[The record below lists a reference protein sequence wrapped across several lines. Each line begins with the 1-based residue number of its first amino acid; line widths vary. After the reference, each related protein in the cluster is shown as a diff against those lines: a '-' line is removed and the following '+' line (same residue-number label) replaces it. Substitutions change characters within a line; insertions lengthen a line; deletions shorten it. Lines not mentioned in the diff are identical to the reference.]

1 MQDKIN
7 EILDYVKEKIEN
19 VKTSAECQTL
29 RVETLGKSGKIT
41 ELFRYMK
48 EVPVE
53 QKQAIGQLLNTAK
66 VQAENIISAKE
77 TFLADAEL
85 NEKLMKEKVD
95 VTLDLNEEEIG
106 ALHPV
111 TIDFMRM
118 ADILTGMG
126 FSQIDGPEIELD
138 KYNFELVNVP
148 KDHPSRDMQDSL
160 YITNEILMRTQTSNT
175 QPRAMERIKPPFKVF
190 SFGRVFRKDE
200 IDATHTPA
208 FHQLEG
214 IYIDKKVSLADLKHD
229 LSLILKKYLGEATK
243 TKFRASFFPFT
254 EPSVEVDAEC
264 NVCKGKGCPACKGA
278 GQYEILGAGM
288 IHPHVLEMNG
298 IDPEVYS
305 GYAFGFGFDRFPKMR
320 YKIPNAKVM
329 FENDVRFIKQFK

>member
-7 EILDYVKEKIEN
+7 EILNYVKEKIEN

-298 IDPEVYS
+298 IDPEIYS

-329 FENDVRFIKQFK
+329 FENDIRFIRNFK

>member
-1 MQDKIN
+1 MQEKLNQILEYVKTNLTRCETVADIQPLKI
-7 EILDYVKEKIEN
+7 EVLGKTGSLTSLFRCMKDVPADERQYVGQMLNNVKKEVEELITERETTFASTELEEKLLKEKI
-19 VKTSAECQTL
+19 
-29 RVETLGKSGKIT
+29 
-41 ELFRYMK
+41 
-48 EVPVE
+48 
-53 QKQAIGQLLNTAK
+53 
-66 VQAENIISAKE
+66 
-77 TFLADAEL
+77 
-85 NEKLMKEKVD
+85 D
-95 VTLDLNEEEIG
+95 VTLDLNAPQVG

-111 TIDFMRM
+111 SIDFIKMC
-118 ADILTGMG
+118 DILTGMG

-160 YITNEILMRTQTSNT
+160 YITPEILMRTQTSNT

-229 LSLILKKYLGEATK
+229 LSLILKQYLGESTK

-264 NVCKGKGCPACKGA
+264 NVCKGKGCPACKGT

-298 IDPEVYS
+298 IDPNEYS

-329 FENDVRFIKQFK
+329 FENDIRFIEQFK

>member
-1 MQDKIN
+1 MQDRIN
-7 EILDYVKEKIEN
+7 EILNYTREKVEQA
-19 VKTSAECQTL
+19 KTSAECQTL
-29 RVETLGKSGKIT
+29 RVEILGKNGKLT
-41 ELFRYMK
+41 EMFRFMK
-48 EVPVE
+48 DVPVNE
-53 QKQAIGQLLNTAK
+53 KQAMGQLLNTAK
-66 VQAENIISAKE
+66 QNAESMISAKE
-77 TFLADAEL
+77 KFLSDNEL
-85 NEKLMKEKVD
+85 NEKLMKEKID
-95 VTLDLNEEEIG
+95 VTLDKGDEEIG

-111 TIDFMRM
+111 TIDFIRM
-118 ADILTGMG
+118 GEILTGMG
-126 FSQIDGPEIELD
+126 FSQIDGPEIEWD

-160 YITNEILMRTQTSNT
+160 YITNDILLRTQTSNT
-175 QPRAMERIKPPFKVF
+175 QPRAMEKIKPPFKVF

-229 LSLILKKYLGEATK
+229 LTIMLQKYLGEDTK

-288 IHPHVLEMNG
+288 IHPRVLELNG
-298 IDPEVYS
+298 IDPNEYS
-305 GYAFGFGFDRFPKMR
+305 GYAFGLGFDRFPKMR

-329 FENDVRFIKQFK
+329 FENDIRFIKQFK

>member
-7 EILDYVKEKIEN
+7 EILNYVKEKIEN

>member
-7 EILDYVKEKIEN
+7 EILNYVKEKIEN

-329 FENDVRFIKQFK
+329 FENDVRFIRNFK

>member
-1 MQDKIN
+1 MQNKIQ
-7 EILDYVKEKIEN
+7 EILSYVKEKIEEI
-19 VKTSAECQTL
+19 KTSVKCQAL
-29 RVETLGKSGKIT
+29 RVEVLGKSGKLT
-41 ELFRYMK
+41 ELFRFMK
-48 EVPVE
+48 DVPKE
-53 QKQAIGQLLNTAK
+53 QKQEMGQLLNSAK
-66 VQAENIISAKE
+66 NEAEKLIDAKE
-77 TFLADAEL
+77 TLLADAEL
-85 NEKLMKEKVD
+85 NEKLMNEKID
-95 VTLDLNEEEIG
+95 VTLDTATDEIG

-111 TIDFMRM
+111 TLDFIRM
-118 ADILTGMG
+118 GEILTGMG

-160 YITNEILMRTQTSNT
+160 YITPEILMRTQTSNT
-175 QPRAMERIKPPFKVF
+175 QPRAMEKIKPPFKVF

-298 IDPEVYS
+298 IDPNVYS

-329 FENDVRFIKQFK
+329 FENDVRFIEQFK

>member
-329 FENDVRFIKQFK
+329 FENDIRFIRNFK

>member
-1 MQDKIN
+1 MQEKIN
-7 EILDYVKEKIEN
+7 EILEYVKSVLSNAQNSNDTQNLK
-19 VKTSAECQTL
+19 
-29 RVETLGKSGKIT
+29 VEVLGKSGSLT
-41 ELFRYMK
+41 SLFREMK
-48 EVPVE
+48 NVPVE
-53 QKQAIGQLLNTAK
+53 QKQLMGQILNDAK
-66 VQAENIISAKE
+66 QTIEKLINEKE
-77 TFLADAEL
+77 TVFLSQEL
-85 NEKLMKEKVD
+85 EAKLMKEKVD
-95 VTLDLNEEEIG
+95 VTLDLNNDEIG
-106 ALHPV
+106 ALHAV
-111 TIDFMRM
+111 TIDFMKM
-118 ADILTGMG
+118 CEILNGMG
-126 FSQIDGPEIELD
+126 FSQIDGPEIEYD

-160 YITNEILMRTQTSNT
+160 YITSEILMRTQTSNT
-175 QPRAMERIKPPFKVF
+175 QPRAMEKIKPPFKVF

-214 IYIDKKVSLADLKHD
+214 IYVDKKVSLADLKHD
-229 LSLILKKYLGEATK
+229 LSIILKKYLGESTK

-264 NVCKGKGCPACKGA
+264 NVCKGKGCPACKGT

-298 IDPEVYS
+298 IDPNEYS

-329 FENDVRFIKQFK
+329 FENDVRFIEQFK

>member
-1 MQDKIN
+1 MQNRIN
-7 EILDYVKEKIEN
+7 EILSYTKQKLEE
-19 VKTSAECQTL
+19 VKTSAEAQAL
-29 RVETLGKSGKIT
+29 RVEILGKSCKIT

-48 EVPVE
+48 EVPAE
-53 QKQAIGQLLNTAK
+53 QKGAMGQLLNSAK
-66 VQAENIISAKE
+66 VDAEKMIGAKE
-77 TFLADAEL
+77 TLLADAEL
-85 NEKLMKEKVD
+85 NEKLMKEKID
-95 VTLDLNEEEIG
+95 VTLDLNAEEVG

-111 TIDFMRM
+111 TIDFIKMGE
-118 ADILTGMG
+118 ILTGMG
-126 FSQIDGPEIELD
+126 FSQIDGPEIEWD
-138 KYNFELVNVP
+138 KYNFELLNIP

-160 YITNEILMRTQTSNT
+160 FITKDILMRTQTSNT
-175 QPRAMERIKPPFKVF
+175 QPRAMEKIKPPFKVF

-229 LSLILKKYLGEATK
+229 LSLILKKYLGESTK

-264 NVCKGKGCPACKGA
+264 NVCKGKGCAACKGA

-288 IHPHVLEMNG
+288 IHPHVLELNG
-298 IDPEVYS
+298 IDPNEYS

-329 FENDVRFIKQFK
+329 FENDVRFIRQFK

>member
-7 EILDYVKEKIEN
+7 EILKLTKEKIDQ
-19 VKTSAECQTL
+19 VKTSIDCQNL
-29 RVETLGKSGKIT
+29 RVEVLGKSGKLT

-53 QKQAIGQLLNTAK
+53 KKQEMGALLNSAK
-66 VQAENIISAKE
+66 QEVENLISSKE
-77 TFLADAEL
+77 TFLKENEL
-85 NEKLMKEKVD
+85 NEKLMSEKID
-95 VTLDLNEEEIG
+95 VTLDLNQEDIG
-106 ALHPV
+106 ALHPIS
-111 TIDFMRM
+111 IDFMRM
-118 ADILTGMG
+118 AEILTGMG

-160 YITNEILMRTQTSNT
+160 YITNDILLRTQTSNT
-175 QPRAMERIKPPFKVF
+175 QPRAMEKIKPPFKVF

-208 FHQLEG
+208 FFQLEG

-288 IHPHVLEMNG
+288 IHPHVLELNG

-329 FENDVRFIKQFK
+329 FENDLRFIKNFK

>member
-1 MQDKIN
+1 MQQRIN
-7 EILDYVKEKIEN
+7 EILSYTKEKIEAIQ
-19 VKTSAECQTL
+19 TSAECQNL
-29 RVETLGKSGKIT
+29 RVEILGKSGKLT
-41 ELFRYMK
+41 ELFRFMK

-53 QKQAIGQLLNTAK
+53 QKQAVGAMLNSAKQEAEKMIG
-66 VQAENIISAKE
+66 SKE
-77 TFLADAEL
+77 TFLADKEL
-85 NEKLMKEKVD
+85 NEKLMKEKID
-95 VTLDLNEEEIG
+95 VTLDMNTEDVG

-111 TIDFMRM
+111 TIDFIRM
-118 ADILTGMG
+118 GEILTGMG

-160 YITNEILMRTQTSNT
+160 YITPEILMRTQTSNT
-175 QPRAMERIKPPFKVF
+175 QPRAMEKIKPPFKVF

-229 LSLILKKYLGEATK
+229 LSLILKKYLGESTK

>member
-1 MQDKIN
+1 MKDRIE
-7 EILDYVKEKIEN
+7 EILNYTKEKIETIN
-19 VKTSAECQTL
+19 TSAECQAL
-29 RVETLGKSGKIT
+29 RVEVLGKSGKIT
-41 ELFRYMK
+41 ELFRFMK
-48 EVPVE
+48 EVPAD
-53 QKQAIGQLLNTAK
+53 QKQAMGQVLNTAK
-66 VQAENIISAKE
+66 QTAEKIISSKE
-77 TFLADAEL
+77 TFLQEKEL
-85 NEKLMKEKVD
+85 NEKLMSEKID
-95 VTLDLNEEEIG
+95 VTLDMNSEEIG

-111 TIDFMRM
+111 TLDFLRM

-160 YITNEILMRTQTSNT
+160 YLTNEILLRTQTSNT
-175 QPRAMERIKPPFKVF
+175 QPRAMEKIKPPFKVF

-229 LSLILKKYLGEATK
+229 LSIILKKYLGESTK

-288 IHPHVLEMNG
+288 IHPHVLELNG
-298 IDPEVYS
+298 IDPNEYS

-329 FENDVRFIKQFK
+329 FENDVRFIKQFR

>member
-1 MQDKIN
+1 MQNRID
-7 EILDYVKEKIEN
+7 EILNYTREKIES
-19 VKTSAECQTL
+19 VKTSSEAQAL
-29 RVETLGKSGKIT
+29 RVEILGKSGKIT
-41 ELFRYMK
+41 ELFRFMK
-48 EVPVE
+48 EVPAE
-53 QKQAIGQLLNTAK
+53 EKGKMGQLLNNAK
-66 VQAENIISAKE
+66 VDAEKMLSAKE
-77 TFLADAEL
+77 TFLAEAEL
-85 NEKLMKEKVD
+85 NEKLMKEKID
-95 VTLDLNEEEIG
+95 VTLDLNAEEVG

-111 TIDFMRM
+111 TIDFIKMGE
-118 ADILTGMG
+118 ILTGMG
-126 FSQIDGPEIELD
+126 FSQIDGPEIEWD
-138 KYNFELVNVP
+138 KYNFELLNIP

-160 YITNEILMRTQTSNT
+160 FITKEILMRTQTSNT
-175 QPRAMERIKPPFKVF
+175 QPRAMEKIKPPFKVF

-229 LSLILKKYLGEATK
+229 LSLILKKYLGESTK

-288 IHPHVLEMNG
+288 IHPHVLELNG
-298 IDPEVYS
+298 IDPNEYS

-329 FENDVRFIKQFK
+329 FENDVRFIQQFK